1 MFEREMMEVEGRLKT
16 ARQMMDDPKR
26 ADKVNSMGFK
36 VTMAEMEDRKKFYES
51 AKKCLEHAF
60 EYANEDGVKALSI
73 CLDWFDGVFSSKN
86 LWHVRPK
93 GKKSFRDNVWLKEV
107 GLDEERMEPLTN
119 AISAFEDQKAFSDA
133 ELLKERLRTLVAE
146 MVKLVI
152 DVRKEYV
159 TK

>member
-1 MFEREMMEVEGRLKT
+1 
-16 ARQMMDDPKR
+16 
-26 ADKVNSMGFK
+26 
-36 VTMAEMEDRKKFYES
+36 
-51 AKKCLEHAF
+51 
-60 EYANEDGVKALSI
+60 
-73 CLDWFDGVFSSKN
+73 
-86 LWHVRPK
+86 
-93 GKKSFRDNVWLKEV
+93 
-107 GLDEERMEPLTN
+107 MEPLTN